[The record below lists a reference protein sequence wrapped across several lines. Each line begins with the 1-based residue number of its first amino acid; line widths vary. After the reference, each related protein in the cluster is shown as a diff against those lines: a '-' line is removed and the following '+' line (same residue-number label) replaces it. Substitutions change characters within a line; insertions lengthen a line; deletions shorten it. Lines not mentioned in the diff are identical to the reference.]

1 MKKRDVI
8 NTSII
13 IIFILYIIFYKT
25 TLITQMLKY
34 ENLITSLFLITLTFI
49 SYLLLGYK
57 KTKENLKRKKIF
69 GLILYEIIIYFFV
82 YYGSGILFGFQN
94 NIYSLKIKNIILN
107 IITPTIIIISSEILR
122 NIIIQSNK
130 DKKIVIILIT
140 ILYAI
145 LELMSTINYYHMETP
160 LGLFKLVACGLI
172 PLLSKHSMLSYLTYY
187 TGLKNSLI
195 YRLIF
200 TLYIYFVPI
209 LPNLGDY
216 LTCITEMVFPFVIFI
231 TTTNIVTKHEYVE
244 AEIKEKKFGLS
255 DAIITVIFLV
265 VLSVVGGVFN
275 YKLISIA
282 SNSMNPVIYRGDSVL
297 IEKYDG
303 NKEYKVDDIISFE
316 YCGRTTVHRIV
327 SIEEIDGVKYYHT
340 KGDNNDSED
349 ATLVPVNNVYGK
361 VKFKIP
367 YIGYPSVI
375 ISDIRSGRFGK

>member
-13 IIFILYIIFYKT
+13 IVFILYIIFYKT

-107 IITPTIIIISSEILR
+107 IITPTIIVISSEILR

-140 ILYAI
+140 ILYAV

-172 PLLSKHSMLSYLTYY
+172 PLLAKHSMLSYLTYY

-255 DAIITVIFLV
+255 DAIITAIFLV

-316 YCGRTTVHRIV
+316 YSGRTTVHRIV

-340 KGDNNDSED
+340 KGDNNNSED
-349 ATLVPVNNVYGK
+349 ATLVPANNVYGK